1 MAVPVRQH
9 SMSKL
14 REPEVKTTTPAS
26 DSPSL
31 GEGELSQLKP
41 GHGPGETC
49 SGEKKKR
56 HTEELNRRT

>member
-1 MAVPVRQH
+1 MAVPVRQY

-26 DSPSL
+26 VSPAL

-41 GHGPGETC
+41 GHGPGET
-49 SGEKKKR
+49 SALGRKINDMQK
-56 HTEELNRRT
+56 N